1 MNMTHTNT
9 THTNITHTNITH
21 TTRLSRKEQED
32 IHRIT
37 ALCRLADGL
46 SLSCPEDG
54 DEYWLLE
61 EDTTAAAIL
70 AVYKTEETIWECY
83 AFTHP
88 DFRRKGYFSVLLEQ
102 VCRYSEALGEP
113 ELCFVTDNKCPAA
126 MAVLRE
132 LEAELWNEEYMM
144 EYNTAADS
152 SEDGKSASHASLQ
165 NRASDGADGRKQDME
180 LDMDIRPTLEGLL
193 ICARRPG
200 DHPSPDKDGITSQD
214 RDDITARNKAH
225 STARSKVHSTAQDNT
240 SGTDSTPG
248 ACVTCRLSLNSTAAY
263 LYSLETAPALRRR
276 GLASCFLIQLIRYLE
291 REGIRRICL
300 QVSGSN
306 EPALHLYRKTGFRIT
321 ETLSYYLY

>member
-1 MNMTHTNT
+1 MNMMHTNT
-9 THTNITHTNITH
+9 AHTNLTRTNMTHTNITH
-21 TTRLSRKEQED
+21 TTTLSRKEQED
-32 IHRIT
+32 IRRIS
-37 ALCRLADGL
+37 ALCRLTDGL

-61 EDTTAAAIL
+61 EDATAAAFL
-70 AVYKTEETIWECY
+70 AVYKTEETMWECH

-88 DFRRKGYFSVLLEQ
+88 DFRRKGYFSALLEQ
-102 VCRYSEALGEP
+102 VCQYSEALGEP
-113 ELCFVTDNKCPAA
+113 ELCLVTDNKCPAA
-126 MAVLRE
+126 TAALRE
-132 LEAELWNEEYMM
+132 LGAELWNEEYMM

-152 SEDGKSASHASLQ
+152 SEDGKSASHASLP
-165 NRASDGADGRKQDME
+165 NREPDGADGRKQDME
-180 LDMDIRPTLEGLL
+180 LDLDIRPIPEGLL

-200 DHPSPDKDGITSQD
+200 DHPSPDKDGRTSQD
-214 RDDITARNKAH
+214 RDDI
-225 STARSKVHSTAQDNT
+225 TARSKVHSTAQDNT

-276 GLASCFLIQLIRYLE
+276 GLASCFLMQLIRCLE